1 MELIGVFKMTSEIE
15 SLQAEIESLKQNRIN
30 LAKRLREVEKYID
43 TVSSP
48 LWKRIWF
55 VLQGY
60 KFNQLGR
67 WYTASWNSDAKE
79 WD

>member
-1 MELIGVFKMTSEIE
+1 MSKIDILR
-15 SLQAEIESLKQNRIN
+15 AEIEGLKAEINSLKANRI
-30 LAKRLREVEKYID
+30 AMGKRVRHLEKYID

-55 VLQGY
+55 VIQGWR
-60 KFNQLGR
+60 FRQLGR
-67 WYTASWNSDAKE
+67 WYKAPWNAAGKE